1 MIADIEMELNM
12 ENQSSIEKLKNC
24 LNYLTDE
31 ELFLKLKSCESSEYE
46 KMNITVS
53 EYLQLHKSR

>member
-1 MIADIEMELNM
+1 MELNM

>member
-1 MIADIEMELNM
+1 M

-24 LNYLTDE
+24 LNDLTDE
-31 ELFLKLKSCESSEYE
+31 ELFVKLKSYESHEHK